1 MYYAN
6 LRAFHAVASHGSFTR
21 AAESLGVTQP
31 TLSAQVKALE
41 ETYGVALLDRRGRSV
56 APTGLGG
63 QLLEITR
70 RLFLLE
76 AEADEL
82 LSRAR
87 DLTAGHLR
95 VAAGGPYY
103 AVPLLAAFSARYPG
117 VHVSLSIG
125 NSGEVLDALLHD
137 RADVAM
143 ISDVEPDPRLDALPY
158 AEHRLVVFVP
168 RKHPWARLRGI
179 WLRDLEGEPMVLREP
194 GSMTRRLFE
203 QAIAKAK
210 VAPRVVMEIES
221 REAVSE
227 AVAAGLGI
235 GVVSEAE
242 FGHDER
248 LAAVR
253 VTDVAMLT
261 REYVVCLKE
270 RRRLRIVSA
279 FLDQASR
286 RLKRPTS
293 GASRS

>member
-1 MYYAN
+1 MTYAN

-41 ETYGVALLDRRGRSV
+41 ETYGAALLDRRGRGV
-56 APTGLGG
+56 AATGLGE

-76 AEADEL
+76 AEANEL
-82 LSRAR
+82 LSRAH

-117 VHVSLSIG
+117 VHISLSIG
-125 NSGEVLDALLHD
+125 NSREVLDALLHD
-137 RADVAM
+137 RADVAV
-143 ISDVEPDPRLDALPY
+143 ISDLEPDPRLDAMPY
-158 AEHRLVVFVP
+158 AEHRLVVCVA
-168 RKHPWARLRGI
+168 RVHPWAHTRGI
-179 WLRDLEGEPMVLREP
+179 RLRDLAGQPMVLRET
-194 GSMTRRLFE
+194 GSMTRQLFE

-248 LAAVR
+248 LAAVP

-261 REYVVCLKE
+261 REYVVWLKE

-279 FLDQASR
+279 FLDQAQR
-286 RLKRPTS
+286 HLKRPTPA
-293 GASRS
+293 ASKS

>member
-1 MYYAN
+1 MSYAN

-21 AAESLGVTQP
+21 AAERLGVTQP

-41 ETYGVALLDRRGRSV
+41 EAYGVALLYRRGRSV
-56 APTGLGG
+56 AVTSLGE
-63 QLLEITR
+63 QLLDLTR
-70 RLFLLE
+70 RFFLLE
-76 AEADEL
+76 EEADEL

-103 AVPLLAAFSARYPG
+103 AVPLLAAFVARHPG
-117 VHVSLSIG
+117 VHISLSIG
-125 NSGEVLDALLHD
+125 NSEEVLDALLHD
-137 RADVAM
+137 RADVAV
-143 ISDVEPDPRLDALPY
+143 ISDLEPDPRLEVIPY

-168 RKHPWARLRGI
+168 RKHPWARARGI
-179 WLRDLEGEPMVLREP
+179 RLGDLEGQPMVLRET
-194 GSMTRRLFE
+194 GSKTRRLFE
-203 QAIAKAK
+203 QAIAKTGIK
-210 VAPRVVMEIES
+210 PRVVMEIES

-248 LAAVR
+248 LVSLE
-253 VTDVAMLT
+253 VTDVTMLT

-270 RRRLRIVSA
+270 RRPLRIVSA
-279 FLDQASR
+279 FFDQAYG
-286 RLKRPTS
+286 RLKLAKP
-293 GASRS
+293 ASRG